1 MSWCRASPSVR
12 SAAGVCHSP
21 QRIPLNRLFLSSRM
35 VDLEGSPLGR
45 SWWVVD
51 RRSAGGRLGYFFPS
65 KVSMMGQ
72 DGIEIFR
79 EETIDRSLPQ
89 VDGSHDPPYPFLVDS
104 PNRTGIRTD
113 WLLLGS
119 WLCVVLGGEMVLALP
134 GVEESSNLG
143 VRTCRT
149 TTGGTPPRCLPH
161 RIFARDSMTRIER
174 KKTDDGGEGWTPEA
188 TSFVRR

>member
-21 QRIPLNRLFLSSRM
+21 QRTPLNRPFLSSRT
-35 VDLEGSPLGR
+35 VVLEGSPLGR

-89 VDGSHDPPYPFLVDS
+89 VDGSHDPPYPFFVDS
-104 PNRTGIRTD
+104 PNRTGIRTA
-113 WLLLGS
+113 WLLLGF
-119 WLCVVLGGEMVLALP
+119 VALGGSGSRRCRRV
-134 GVEESSNLG
+134 VES
-143 VRTCRT
+143 
-149 TTGGTPPRCLPH
+149 GGTDVQDNDRWNP
-161 RIFARDSMTRIER
+161 
-174 KKTDDGGEGWTPEA
+174 TPMSSSQNLR
-188 TSFVRR
+188 T